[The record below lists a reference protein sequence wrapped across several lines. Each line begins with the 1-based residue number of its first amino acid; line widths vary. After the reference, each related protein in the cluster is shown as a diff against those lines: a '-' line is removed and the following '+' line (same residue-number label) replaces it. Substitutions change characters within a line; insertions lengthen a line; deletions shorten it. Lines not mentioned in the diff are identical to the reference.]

1 MLTLV
6 MTEHDWEYLR
16 QSNNPDD
23 YGNDYYFISQ
33 LFEQNWLPRDTTI
46 IG

>member
-1 MLTLV
+1 
-6 MTEHDWEYLR
+6 MTGHNWEDLR
-16 QSNNPDD
+16 HSNNPNV

-33 LFEQNWLPRDTTI
+33 LFEQDWLPRDTTI